1 MGRGQAPSFFG
12 CGPLYDPI
20 MLDAGIEE
28 LRQAEADCVRKF
40 RLRAELIRA
49 VDPRLSR
56 EIAFA
61 RAVEELPKTAVR
73 YQHVRARL
81 GMAGVA
87 ALPLIK

>member
-1 MGRGQAPSFFG
+1 MFAAE
-12 CGPLYDPI
+12 D
-20 MLDAGIEE
+20 IEE
-28 LRQAEADCVRKF
+28 LRQAEAECVRKF
-40 RLRAELIRA
+40 KARAQLIRA

-61 RAVEELPKTAVR
+61 RAVEELPKTANR

-81 GMAGVA
+81 GLAGVA